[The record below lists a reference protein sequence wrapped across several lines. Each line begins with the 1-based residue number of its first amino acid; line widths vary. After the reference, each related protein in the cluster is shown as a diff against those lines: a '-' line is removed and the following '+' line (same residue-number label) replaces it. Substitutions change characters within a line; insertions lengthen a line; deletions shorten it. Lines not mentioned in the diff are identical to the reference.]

1 MINVSNDFKTEVKK
15 SAKQIKAYIKDQE
28 TYPTELTE
36 VDGLKSIVI
45 TQETSLLH
53 TVMRQVDIKHFGTH
67 NFLDQYINV
76 GLGVVLP
83 DTSTEYIDYGSFK
96 IIERKIEKDKDYT
109 TLKGYDK
116 MIESLIKW
124 DLDPIYDITYP
135 ATVKELLEAIC
146 TRLGWTL
153 KSTTFPHHDT
163 EIEGDEFTGVVET
176 YRDVLEM
183 IAEVTG
189 SIIYFDVDDELVV
202 AQVSHDTPLDTLSA
216 DDLNTLD
223 IKAKWGE
230 INSVVLSRTPAE
242 DNILQKDQTSID
254 LNGLFEIKIENN
266 LIVDS
271 NREGWIS
278 PIFAEL
284 NGLEFYPFSADLAGL
299 GYFQLGDRITLEDLE
314 ENQFGTVIL
323 GIKTS
328 LIDGGFME
336 SYFTGI
342 PDKTSTKY
350 QYAGVIG
357 QRIKNTE
364 IIVDKQKGEIIL
376 VNQALNDSIAQISIT
391 TDTITQTVNT
401 IASQVDVNNDNI
413 ADIIEDVTQLQIQAD
428 GLEIAVSGIGG
439 TNLLKNSVGLKGD
452 IKEWQELDGNGDPV
466 DARNDGTI
474 DNTSNVDIN
483 TESGSAIQLQDEFI
497 KQTFPTIQGETYTF
511 YCRYK
516 SNADA
521 LLTITGT
528 TDTTMPSTSSD
539 WTTFKKQFVAAGNS
553 ATLRIENSTG
563 QSIHVSDNVVKLG
576 DVSGWIQAPNEVYGA
591 NFRFDKDGFEITS
604 LTDDFKS
611 VLDNQKLA
619 VYDTAQDKI
628 VMLVSKDEGKV
639 TKLTAQ
645 EEFVVQRYENP
656 DAGARF
662 IPVSDGLML
671 VINDN

>member
-109 TLKGYDK
+109 TLKGFDK

-124 DLDPIYDITYP
+124 DLDPIYDVTFP

-146 TRLGWTL
+146 TRLDWTL
-153 KSTTFPHHDT
+153 KTATFPHDDT
-163 EIEGDEFTGVVET
+163 EIEGDVFTGVIET
-176 YRDVLEM
+176 YRDALEM

-254 LNGLFEIKIENN
+254 LNGLFEIKIQNN
-266 LIVDS
+266 LIVDAA
-271 NREGWIS
+271 RETWIGD
-278 PIFAEL
+278 IFTAL

-299 GYFQLGDRITLEDLE
+299 GYFQLGDRIIIEDLE
-314 ENQFGTVIL
+314 ENQFETVIL

-328 LIDGGFME
+328 IVDGGFTE
-336 SYFTGI
+336 TFWCDI

-357 QRIKNTE
+357 QKIKNTE

-376 VNQALNDSIAQISIT
+376 VNQVLNESIAQITVT

-401 IASQVDVNNDNI
+401 IAAQVDVNNDSI
-413 ADIIEDVTQLQIQAD
+413 ADIIEDVTSLQIQAD

-474 DNTSNVDIN
+474 DNSSNVDIN

-516 SNADA
+516 SNAVA
-521 LLTITGT
+521 TLSITGT
-528 TDTTMPSTSSD
+528 SDTTMPSTASEWD
-539 WTTFKKQFVAAGNS
+539 TFKKQFVAAGDS
-553 ATLRIENSTG
+553 ATLKIENSTG
-563 QSIHVSDNVVKLG
+563 QSIHLSDNVVKLG

-604 LTDDFKS
+604 LTDAFKS
-611 VLDNQKLA
+611 VLDNQKFA
-619 VYDTAQDKI
+619 VYDTAQDKL

-645 EEFVVQRYENP
+645 DEFVIQRYENP
-656 DAGARF
+656 DASARW